1 MSKDNRGR
9 SAHADGGAAGV
20 KRRFSLA
27 ARHRFFGQAPKKWG
41 RMAGQGN
48 DYLPTYRRTRTK
60 RRKRGNPRRGFPLRP
75 PPALMRAQGSS
86 ALCGARARAPPLHPA
101 TFEKVDETFK
111 RASRSAHEMR
121 PPVRGPRVGGRAVGS
136 MPGAGVMASSPAG
149 AAAAAIAGAAARSAF
164 FIVSY
169 FPERQHYRRE
179 DDQPHEQ
186 RRPVLSYPFKHLP

>member
-1 MSKDNRGR
+1 MGKHQRNGVEWQDRLTTPSQRIGAHVQTQRKEGGTPGEGSPLDPLLRFNKHRGVPR
-9 SAHADGGAAGV
+9 SAE
-20 KRRFSLA
+20 
-27 ARHRFFGQAPKKWG
+27 
-41 RMAGQGN
+41 
-48 DYLPTYRRTRTK
+48 
-60 RRKRGNPRRGFPLRP
+60 RGPGLRP
-75 PPALMRAQGSS
+75 CTPPPLKRWTKLSNAR
-86 ALCGARARAPPLHPA
+86 GARS
-101 TFEKVDETFK
+101 T
-111 RASRSAHEMR
+111 HEMR

>member
-1 MSKDNRGR
+1 MSNDNRGS
-9 SAHADGGAAGV
+9 SAHANGGAAGV
-20 KRRFSLA
+20 KKAL
-27 ARHRFFGQAPKKWG
+27 FFGGSTPFLWASTKEMGSNG
-41 RMAGQGN
+41 RTGQR
-48 DYLPTYRRTRTK
+48 PHPIKRRTRRSVK
-60 RRKRGNPRRGFPLRP
+60 KRGNPRRGFPLKP
-75 PPALMRAQGSS
+75 PPALYEAQGNS

-149 AAAAAIAGAAARSAF
+149 SAAAAIAGAAARSAF